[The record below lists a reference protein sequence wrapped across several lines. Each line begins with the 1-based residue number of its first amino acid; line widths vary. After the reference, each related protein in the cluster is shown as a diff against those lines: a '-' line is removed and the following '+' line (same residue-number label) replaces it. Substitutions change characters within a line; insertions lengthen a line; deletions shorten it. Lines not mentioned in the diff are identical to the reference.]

1 MAQIGCLL
9 KMNILIIGATGFIG
23 THFVKMANELGH
35 EVAVLSRKNVSQVR
49 KIQIIHKEDPNL
61 FQKVQQ
67 FNPDVILD
75 LATKFDLNPIN
86 LEGNELISGTF
97 AYHLEVSNKLRN
109 LRAPWV
115 YTSSYWQDLR
125 NPDGTFISDYHFL
138 KHSVEE
144 YLCAMTPQG
153 FTSVVLMDN
162 YGQDDNRGKGVD
174 FLLKASPNGENI
186 NLSQGHQFL
195 NLLHVDD
202 VCSGLLAICFDRRT
216 EVQQISKV
224 NLISEEFITLR
235 DLVNE
240 VEQLRDI
247 KLPIKWG
254 AKDYRAGE
262 ILSIPNLERYS
273 SNWIQKYRIKEGLK
287 TLIR

>member
-1 MAQIGCLL
+1 
-9 KMNILIIGATGFIG
+9 MNILVIGATGFIG
-23 THFVKMANELGH
+23 NHFVKLASEQSH
-35 EVAVLSRKNVSQVR
+35 AVAMLSRKNVSQFK
-49 KIQIIHKEDPNL
+49 KIQMFSKEDTNL
-61 FQKVQQ
+61 LQKVQQ
-67 FNPDVILD
+67 FKPDVVLD

-86 LEGNELISGTF
+86 HEENELISGTF
-97 AYHLEVSNKLRN
+97 AFHLEMSNRLRSIP
-109 LRAPWV
+109 APWV

-125 NPDGTFISDYHFL
+125 KLDGTFISDYHFL

-144 YLCAMTPQG
+144 YLSAMTPQG

-162 YGQDDNRGKGVD
+162 YGSDDNRGKIVD
-174 FLLKASPNGENI
+174 FLLKAPPNGEEI

-202 VCSGLLAICFDRRT
+202 VCSGLLAICLERRT
-216 EVQQISKV
+216 ESPQVSKV

-235 DLVNE
+235 ELVKE
-240 VEQLRDI
+240 VEQLRNV
-247 KLPIKWG
+247 KLPICWG

-262 ILSIPNLERYS
+262 ILTKPNLEKYS
-273 SNWIQKYRIKEGLK
+273 SNWTQKYRIAEGLK